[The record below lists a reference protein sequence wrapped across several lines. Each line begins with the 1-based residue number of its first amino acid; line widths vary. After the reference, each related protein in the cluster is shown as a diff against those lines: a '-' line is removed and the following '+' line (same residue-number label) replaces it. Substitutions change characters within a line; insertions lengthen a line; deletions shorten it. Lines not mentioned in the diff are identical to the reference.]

1 MRSKSTYCTTFGEGY
16 TVKIGLFSIAV
27 PQTVPLQITDL
38 SNKYL
43 GKVVF
48 VLLHKFV
55 FVITQ
60 TPFFRSRTPTV
71 LVHQSGTLTLP
82 QYNAGKKDGL
92 PWGGGGEH
100 WEPPS
105 PNYIICCGG
114 LVGRAEQSYAGGHEF
129 DPVQKLILDWTKPQ
143 TFP

>member
-1 MRSKSTYCTTFGEGY
+1 MCGYHASMCTVLY
-16 TVKIGLFSIAV
+16 TVKTGLFSIAV

-92 PWGGGGEH
+92 PRGWGVNITYPL
-100 WEPPS
+100 PPAKHMLRWPS
-105 PNYIICCGG
+105 
-114 LVGRAEQSYAGGHEF
+114 R
-129 DPVQKLILDWTKPQ
+129 
-143 TFP
+143 

>member
-1 MRSKSTYCTTFGEGY
+1 M
-16 TVKIGLFSIAV
+16 
-27 PQTVPLQITDL
+27 
-38 SNKYL
+38 
-43 GKVVF
+43 F

-92 PWGGGGEH
+92 ALGGRGAEH
-100 WEPPS
+100 INS
-105 PNYIICCGG
+105 P
-114 LVGRAEQSYAGGHEF
+114 LHVA
-129 DPVQKLILDWTKPQ
+129 VV
-143 TFP
+143 

>member
-1 MRSKSTYCTTFGEGY
+1 M
-16 TVKIGLFSIAV
+16 
-27 PQTVPLQITDL
+27 
-38 SNKYL
+38 
-43 GKVVF
+43 F

-92 PWGGGGEH
+92 PQGRGGEKYK
-100 WEPPS
+100 PPS
-105 PNYIICCGG
+105 PII
-114 LVGRAEQSYAGGHEF
+114 LNVAVA
-129 DPVQKLILDWTKPQ
+129 
-143 TFP
+143 

>member
-1 MRSKSTYCTTFGEGY
+1 MSDHINDVY

-92 PWGGGGEH
+92 ALGGG
-100 WEPPS
+100 
-105 PNYIICCGG
+105 
-114 LVGRAEQSYAGGHEF
+114 AEQFNLPPPTISHIA
-129 DPVQKLILDWTKPQ
+129 VA
-143 TFP
+143 

>member
-1 MRSKSTYCTTFGEGY
+1 M
-16 TVKIGLFSIAV
+16 
-27 PQTVPLQITDL
+27 
-38 SNKYL
+38 
-43 GKVVF
+43 F

-92 PWGGGGEH
+92 ALGGGGGEDFL
-100 WEPPS
+100 PPPLKIS
-105 PNYIICCGG
+105 
-114 LVGRAEQSYAGGHEF
+114 LVAVA
-129 DPVQKLILDWTKPQ
+129 
-143 TFP
+143 

>member
-1 MRSKSTYCTTFGEGY
+1 MSKDNVYCVY
-16 TVKIGLFSIAV
+16 TVKTGLFSIAV

-92 PWGGGGEH
+92 ALGGGG
-100 WEPPS
+100 
-105 PNYIICCGG
+105 
-114 LVGRAEQSYAGGHEF
+114 R
-129 DPVQKLILDWTKPQ
+129 
-143 TFP
+143 TF

>member
-1 MRSKSTYCTTFGEGY
+1 M
-16 TVKIGLFSIAV
+16 
-27 PQTVPLQITDL
+27 
-38 SNKYL
+38 
-43 GKVVF
+43 F

-92 PWGGGGEH
+92 PRGRGETFKTPL
-100 WEPPS
+100 PPVY
-105 PNYIICCGG
+105 NIYCGD

>member
-1 MRSKSTYCTTFGEGY
+1 MTNSCYAEC
-16 TVKIGLFSIAV
+16 TVKTGLFSIAV

-92 PWGGGGEH
+92 ALGGGGAEH
-100 WEPPS
+100 FNPP
-105 PNYIICCGG
+105 P
-114 LVGRAEQSYAGGHEF
+114 HEITH
-129 DPVQKLILDWTKPQ
+129 DAVA
-143 TFP
+143 

>member
-1 MRSKSTYCTTFGEGY
+1 M
-16 TVKIGLFSIAV
+16 
-27 PQTVPLQITDL
+27 
-38 SNKYL
+38 
-43 GKVVF
+43 F

-92 PWGGGGEH
+92 PQGWGVNIKYPLPLANH
-100 WEPPS
+100 MF
-105 PNYIICCGG
+105 GG
-114 LVGRAEQSYAGGHEF
+114 LVGRAKQSYAEVHEF
-129 DPVQKLILDWTKPQ
+129 NPVQKLILDWTKPQ

>member
-1 MRSKSTYCTTFGEGY
+1 M
-16 TVKIGLFSIAV
+16 
-27 PQTVPLQITDL
+27 
-38 SNKYL
+38 
-43 GKVVF
+43 F

-92 PWGGGGEH
+92 AVGGGAEYSN
-100 WEPPS
+100 PP
-105 PNYIICCGG
+105 PPPPP
-114 LVGRAEQSYAGGHEF
+114 LPPHVAVA
-129 DPVQKLILDWTKPQ
+129 
-143 TFP
+143 